1 MAGAT
6 AAKVR
11 VLPYKDFL
19 QPALQRRFATSGLVI
34 LVVAY
39 LEALLLAS
47 WDSFFWA
54 WFPLGPAGIR
64 TFFFFL
70 CGVLIITLR
79 IAQHHPGVRT
89 TSSPFATFLDSL
101 RSFNTLE
108 TILTYAFSAWAFS
121 QVYLWCLSEDA
132 GLEYIS
138 YYHADRAR
146 LNEKAVFLT
155 THCVLVGVWHGLRHL
170 FSDVDR
176 LHYGIAKP
184 PPQDADKMA
193 DKKANADDGD
203 FNTQLQKLAQK
214 LPEIVVFTLTQA
226 LTSTTATMITYSV
239 FLRGFVWRFTM
250 SLFRPV
256 YNLPKTNMTPMTLP
270 FSLTIILRC
279 LWTSV
284 LLTFVWTLGNEAFSL
299 FMVKNPL
306 KNNKP
311 LTSES
316 RDPNGSLLNG
326 LKAKKLSIQCF
337 AMWELAYIARDFPD
351 RRKAIYEDID
361 RKNGPMWSQI
371 YKICIDVL
379 KQIETRIDNYEKYG
393 KPTVPDPALD
403 LNRNRA
409 PEKKRL
415 SETVP
420 RDEEVFQP
428 SPQRRGYREAIERT
442 VGKIATDPGQP
453 SQLSPRARKI
463 AEFAKEELIKAQ
475 KQATGTDDTEGLA
488 KDFATKFVES
498 PFGWPFRQTYR
509 RGVAKVLLGEPFG
522 EVSLYANAAFA
533 LSGLAVRSLQEDKYG
548 YVQRDVAGLVRTLTG
563 LVRKVEG
570 FREGVVVSWTDVEG
584 RRESR
589 EVEEI
594 LEGLRWSLRGVVDGF
609 GDYARDVGLSL
620 GDLRLAREAAGV
632 KKAVRE
638 EEEKEVK
645 GRRLRLAGGET
656 AAAGVKITEE
666 EVMGRR
672 LR

>member
-34 LVVAY
+34 LVIAY
-39 LEALLLAS
+39 LEALLLGS
-47 WDSFFWA
+47 WDSFLWA

-70 CGVLIITLR
+70 CGVLIIILR

-108 TILTYAFSAWAFS
+108 TIITYAFSAWAFS
-121 QVYLWCLSEDA
+121 QVYLWCVPEDA

-146 LNEKAVFLT
+146 LNEKTVFLT
-155 THCVLVGVWHGLRHL
+155 THCVLVGVWHGIRHL
-170 FSDVDR
+170 FADVDR
-176 LHYGIAKP
+176 LQYGIAKP
-184 PPQDADKMA
+184 PNPDPTEADKNA
-193 DKKANADDGD
+193 IADDGD
-203 FNTQLQKLAQK
+203 SNTQLQKLAQK

-226 LTSTTATMITYSV
+226 LTSTTATMIAYSL

-256 YNLPKTNMTPMTLP
+256 YNLPKTNMTPMALP
-270 FSLTIILRC
+270 FSFPIILRC

-316 RDPNGSLLNG
+316 KDPNGSLLNG
-326 LKAKKLSIQCF
+326 LKAKKLSIQQCF

-361 RKNGPMWSQI
+361 RKNGPMWSQV
-371 YKICIDVL
+371 YKICIDTL

-393 KPTVPDPALD
+393 KPTVPDPVLY
-403 LNRNRA
+403 
-409 PEKKRL
+409 PEQNQVPAKKRL
-415 SETVP
+415 TETVP
-420 RDEEVFQP
+420 VDEEVFQP
-428 SPQRRGYREAIERT
+428 SPQRRGFREAIERT
-442 VGKIATDPGQP
+442 VGKVATDPNQP
-453 SQLSPRARKI
+453 SQLSPAAKKI
-463 AEFAKEELIKAQ
+463 AGFAKEELIKAQ
-475 KQATGTDDTEGLA
+475 KQATGTEDTEGLA
-488 KDFATKFVES
+488 KDFATKFLES

-509 RGVAKVLLGEPFG
+509 RKVAKVVLGEPYG

-533 LSGLAVRSLQEDKYG
+533 LSGLAARSLQEDKYG
-548 YVQRDVAGLVRTLTG
+548 NVQRDVAGLVRALTG
-563 LVRKVEG
+563 LVRKIEG
-570 FREGVVVSWTDVEG
+570 FRQEVVVSWTDVER
-584 RRESR
+584 RRESK
-589 EVEEI
+589 EADEI
-594 LEGLRWSLRGVVDGF
+594 LEGLRWSLRGVLEGF
-609 GDYARDVGLSL
+609 GDYARDVGLSV

-632 KKAVRE
+632 KV
-638 EEEKEVK
+638 
-645 GRRLRLAGGET
+645 
-656 AAAGVKITEE
+656 TEE
-666 EVMGRR
+666 EMMGVRR
-672 LR
+672 WR